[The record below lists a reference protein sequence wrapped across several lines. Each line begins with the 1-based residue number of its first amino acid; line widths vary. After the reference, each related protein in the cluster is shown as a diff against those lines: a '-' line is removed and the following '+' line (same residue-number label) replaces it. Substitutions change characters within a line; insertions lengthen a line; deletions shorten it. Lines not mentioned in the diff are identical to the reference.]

1 MASFEYFVTV
11 HDYVLRLMIT
21 SDMWRV
27 PEVYDTSEVI
37 EESARVNN
45 GTFEHTILGGPL
57 LFVLRGFL
65 CH

>member
-21 SDMWRV
+21 SDMWKV

-37 EESARVNN
+37 EESAPVPTTVTLN
-45 GTFEHTILGGPL
+45 TQF
-57 LFVLRGFL
+57 
-65 CH
+65 